1 MSSWRRWRSGLRAAR
16 HRHVATLV
24 HEGIEAAAGTAAL
37 GLELGA
43 ADAALTARGGARV
56 EAQIPVNLATVD
68 APNKSSHKRNGTRS
82 GAVWKPGWAP

>member
-16 HRHVATLV
+16 HRYVATLV
-24 HEGIEAAAGTAAL
+24 HDGIEAAAGTAAL
-37 GLELGA
+37 GLELRA
-43 ADAALTARGGARV
+43 AHAALTARGART

-82 GAVWKPGWAP
+82 GTVWKPSWAP